1 MGNALREQDK
11 LQEAIQSFNKALTID
26 PNYVE
31 AYDNIGVSLR
41 EQGKLQESIQAHDK
55 ALSIKPNYAS
65 AYNNMGVALA
75 EQGKLEEALACY
87 NTALSLKPDFAEA
100 ARNLVLLP
108 INSIDEQTITEL
120 SKRLSIISANIDDQS
135 QKLFFEGN
143 LLSHKG
149 EYDKAFRI
157 FVDANAEKLKK
168 NILSIESEQEKFDL
182 AIQRIR
188 RWSVNLQSEQKS
200 SVKKLFILGPSRS
213 GKSTLETFL
222 IGSPNVYPMFENI
235 NLVAMRKSE
244 LSMEDTANP
253 SMFDLFYNDENS
265 ILKLGYNLVTSTNP
279 DTIFQIDRLIDTLSN
294 SFCIFVRRNRI
305 DIASE
310 MFIKEYRKG
319 NFHSYDNSSI
329 LKYLDIYE
337 TIWEIIRQKVPHL
350 ALEISYENMLSDPS
364 QTLKKISQMTGV
376 SLEVTNLPNRSITN
390 LPSPFREHYASHF
403 MAP

>member
-1 MGNALREQDK
+1 MGDALREKDK
-11 LQEAIQSFNKALTID
+11 LQEAIQAFNKALTID

-87 NTALSLKPDFAEA
+87 NTALSLKPDFSEA

-182 AIQRIR
+182 AI
-188 RWSVNLQSEQKS
+188 
-200 SVKKLFILGPSRS
+200 
-213 GKSTLETFL
+213 
-222 IGSPNVYPMFENI
+222 
-235 NLVAMRKSE
+235 
-244 LSMEDTANP
+244 
-253 SMFDLFYNDENS
+253 
-265 ILKLGYNLVTSTNP
+265 
-279 DTIFQIDRLIDTLSN
+279 
-294 SFCIFVRRNRI
+294 
-305 DIASE
+305 
-310 MFIKEYRKG
+310 
-319 NFHSYDNSSI
+319 
-329 LKYLDIYE
+329 
-337 TIWEIIRQKVPHL
+337 
-350 ALEISYENMLSDPS
+350 
-364 QTLKKISQMTGV
+364 
-376 SLEVTNLPNRSITN
+376 
-390 LPSPFREHYASHF
+390 
-403 MAP
+403 